1 MEQLMTKQM
10 VDEFNQLLIEKG
22 SIIRLVL
29 VKENEIQVKNV
40 FHDPF
45 VDNKIWV
52 HVNEK
57 FIQMLESFLK
67 DKGITKQL
75 CYYMPGN
82 HFWINNF

>member
-22 SIIRLVL
+22 SIIRLDL
-29 VKENEIQVKNV
+29 VKENEIQVKNI
-40 FHDPF
+40 FNDPF

-52 HVNEK
+52 YVNEK
-57 FIQMLESFLK
+57 FIQMLENFLR

-75 CYYMPGN
+75 CYYTPDN